1 MNTKALDVNTQ
12 KCFFLIFRASF
23 IQFKVDEKIRSQ
35 CRHKVGESHTHT
47 TEHNIKFIFTATFS
61 SVRLFEGYKMS
72 LNFIQVENFFILFCR
87 SFNIKY
93 CLLIFI
99 KAFKTMIKMVLEQK

>member
-12 KCFFLIFRASF
+12 KMFFFYKIFRASF
-23 IQFKVDEKIRSQ
+23 IQFKVDEKIQSQ

-72 LNFIQVENFFILFCR
+72 LNFIQVENFFILFVKCKIIPF
-87 SFNIKY
+87 S
-93 CLLIFI
+93 LIEDL
-99 KAFKTMIKMVLEQK
+99 KR